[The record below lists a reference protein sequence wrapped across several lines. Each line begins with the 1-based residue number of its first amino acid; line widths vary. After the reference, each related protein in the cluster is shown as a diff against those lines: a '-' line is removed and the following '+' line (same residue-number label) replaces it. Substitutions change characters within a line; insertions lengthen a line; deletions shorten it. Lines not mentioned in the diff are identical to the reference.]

1 METTAKQGTG
11 KQQKMLRDEPGT
23 WDAPETEQ
31 GIKKIKKR
39 KTDRSRGNLR
49 LM

>member
-31 GIKKIKKR
+31 GIKKIRGKQTDQR
-39 KTDRSRGNLR
+39 KFGG
-49 LM
+49 